1 MPEWLSAENL
11 LELTRDY
18 RSLGPLIG
26 IILPFLEAFF
36 PFLPLFVF
44 VFANASAYG
53 LWLGFLL
60 SWAGTVSGSYVVFL
74 LVRKY
79 GRARFL
85 RFMTRHERVLKLIQW
100 VETHGFGPLFLLLC
114 FPFTPSALVNLV
126 AGLSDIKKKNY
137 LWTLLAGKFVMI
149 LTISFIG
156 SDIRA
161 LVTQPI
167 RTAIVGGV
175 IVLLWLIGK
184 QIERRLNARVEDN
197 FRETQEESN
206 LRKESID

>member
-1 MPEWLSAENL
+1 MFDWLTTENL

-26 IILPFLEAFF
+26 FLLPFLEAFL

-53 LWLGFLL
+53 LWIGFLL
-60 SWAGTVSGSYVVFL
+60 SWAGTVVGSYLVFL

-85 RFMTRHERVLKLIQW
+85 RFMTKHERVQKLIHW
-100 VETHGFGPLFLLLC
+100 VETHGFAPLFLLLC

-126 AGLSDIKKKNY
+126 AGLSNMKKNSY

-156 SDIRA
+156 YDIKA
-161 LVTQPI
+161 LITQPI
-167 RTAIVGGV
+167 RTAIVIGV
-175 IVLLWLIGK
+175 IILLWFIGK
-184 QIERRLNARVEDN
+184 QIERRLNARVEAD
-197 FRETQEESN
+197 FLMVQKERQEG
-206 LRKESID
+206 KGPTV